1 MSGNAIEFGF
11 TNQQA
16 MFNYQQAVYNRG
28 SGNSPIAAESQNL
41 GTFQSDRMKAIMAQL
56 SQYVDSDSAHVLQQ
70 NIVDTVKA
78 QKAHQFFKQTSA
90 QLDAA
95 DIKTDFQ
102 MAMSYLNMV
111 A

>member
-1 MSGNAIEFGF
+1 MSVNGIQFGF
-11 TNQQA
+11 INQGA
-16 MFNYQQAVYNRG
+16 MSNYQQAVYNMG
-28 SGNSPIAAESQNL
+28 SGDSPIATESKNL
-41 GTFQSDRMKAIMAQL
+41 GNFQSDRMKAIMAQL
-56 SQYVDSDSAHVLQQ
+56 SQYVDADSAHVLRQ

-95 DIKTDFQ
+95 NIKTDFQ

-111 A
+111 G